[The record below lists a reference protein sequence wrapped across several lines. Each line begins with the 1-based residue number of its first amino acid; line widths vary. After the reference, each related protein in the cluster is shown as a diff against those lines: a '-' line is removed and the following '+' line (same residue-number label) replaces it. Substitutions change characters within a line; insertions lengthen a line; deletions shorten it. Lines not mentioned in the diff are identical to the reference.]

1 MPSIRIVVKIPEGVY
16 PDLIADLA
24 NVQLRDRAERLRVLA
39 ILGLR
44 DLQQLKSARTTRDEA
59 ESSGLG
65 TNTNDQ
71 KGATSKLI
79 QRLTD
84 SL

>member
-39 ILGLR
+39 MLGLR
-44 DLQQLKSARTTRDEA
+44 ESVRNTQNQFEAVPTPDARAQSA
-59 ESSGLG
+59 
-65 TNTNDQ
+65 NT
-71 KGATSKLI
+71 KII
-79 QRLTD
+79 QRLAD
-84 SL
+84 NL

>member
-39 ILGLR
+39 MLGLR
-44 DLQQLKSARTTRDEA
+44 DLHQLKPAHAAPSDA
-59 ESSGLG
+59 
-65 TNTNDQ
+65 
-71 KGATSKLI
+71 
-79 QRLTD
+79 
-84 SL
+84 